1 MVTKRKKL
9 MRPQFATF
17 MSAAI
22 ENANNNRICG
32 EDDTEKLH
40 YSWLIH
46 IAFQI
51 YSVTQNYNNL
61 EDKWDQCKITLKKEN
76 FELKRVNSVEPI
88 KYKWLSHKVV
98 FFIFLIVLEEIKI
111 IVVRVSSANRKTW

>member
-111 IVVRVSSANRKTW
+111 I